1 MRQIMAKF
9 IVLDA
14 IKSAEELTKV
24 NMAKL
29 KDLSLMF
36 MNIVTKAKLNK
47 LFNEGDISKN
57 EKDVFLAGIVQFYC
71 SVTKYGLEKLPLH
84 DDVTD
89 PSDIRYI
96 LVSGRVLP
104 VNQLSK
110 LSTIRP
116 SLTHKQLLHEDAAA
130 CTLICVSLLK
140 LFECIMTES
149 YSAKSS

>member
-36 MNIVTKAKLNK
+36 MNIVTKAKLKK

-57 EKDVFLAGIVQFYC
+57 EKMYF
-71 SVTKYGLEKLPLH
+71 
-84 DDVTD
+84 
-89 PSDIRYI
+89 
-96 LVSGRVLP
+96 
-104 VNQLSK
+104 
-110 LSTIRP
+110 
-116 SLTHKQLLHEDAAA
+116 
-130 CTLICVSLLK
+130 
-140 LFECIMTES
+140 
-149 YSAKSS
+149 